1 MGMGMGWNG
10 IDGGCASAARQFRFK
25 VQFKFSVAVFH
36 IVRCIRGMHIYLSQ
50 PEFCIL
56 TRNHAKTPQHAIANK
71 KKKKKKSSTT
81 NAFQIESPKLLTAVE
96 SDFSY
101 AFPPT

>member
-56 TRNHAKTPQHAIANK
+56 TRNHAKTPQHAIAK
-71 KKKKKKSSTT
+71 KKKKK
-81 NAFQIESPKLLTAVE
+81 QIVDDERLSNRISEAVNC
-96 SDFSY
+96 S
-101 AFPPT
+101 